1 MKVIIALGVLFVVL
15 ALATFLVGAALP
27 ATRRGAVT
35 RTLEAEPEL
44 VRSTMLDAASQPR
57 WRASV
62 ASVEQ
67 PTNAGWTEVTRN
79 GERLVFRV
87 AQNTDTALNLT
98 FESSHGYVGRF
109 ATDIVPTASG
119 ATTLTVREEATTS
132 SPIGR
137 IGSRLFFDPEAFAAA
152 WLDELAREVAR
163 RRAQRGDA

>member
-1 MKVIIALGVLFVVL
+1 VKVIIALGLLFAVV
-15 ALATFLVGAALP
+15 ALATFLVGASLP

-44 VRSTMLDAASQPR
+44 IRSTMLDAANQHR
-57 WRASV
+57 WRAAV

-79 GERLVFRV
+79 GEHVVFRV
-87 AQNTDTALNLT
+87 VQNTDAALNLT
-98 FESSHGYVGRF
+98 FESSRGYVGRF
-109 ATDIVPTASG
+109 AADMVPTASG
-119 ATTLTVREEATTS
+119 ATLTVREEATTS
-132 SPIGR
+132 SPIGH